1 MARLEQEIATLKNRL
16 GEIEWDLQLY
26 NICNDEVIKNQEQME
41 HRLHN
46 IEESHKDMGEKIS
59 LIQKDVGQICE
70 YLNNAIARINDLHQ
84 CLNLLC
90 DEKMDGSNDDDDDDA
105 EFNLDGCSKK
115 SN

>member
-1 MARLEQEIATLKNRL
+1 
-16 GEIEWDLQLY
+16 
-26 NICNDEVIKNQEQME
+26 ME